1 MKSNN
6 IAIIGNSGF
15 IGSNLSSFLIADG
28 FNTSNIKDINYKN
41 YQTIYCCAPGAE
53 KWKINKEP
61 DKDLENIKELIE
73 VIKNTNC
80 NRFVLFSTIDVNT
93 YKDPVSYGSNR
104 LFFENKI
111 KEIYPDVSILRLPG
125 LFGPN
130 LKKNY
135 IFDLQN
141 NRFDFVNLNSSF
153 QWLNINKAIKYSLT
167 SKPGI
172 HELYTE
178 PIETLEIVNR
188 FFPKMIEKCVTK
200 NRIDYNIVP
209 KSGYFQRKEEV
220 IKELESY
227 FKL

>member
-6 IAIIGNSGF
+6 DAIIGNTGF
-15 IGSNLSSFLIADG
+15 IGSNLSKILNADG
-28 FNTSNIKDINYKN
+28 FNTSNIQNINYKN

-61 DKDLENIKELIE
+61 YKDLENINSLIKI
-73 VIKNTNC
+73 IKNTDC

-93 YKDPVSYGSNR
+93 YTNPVSYGSNR
-104 LFFENKI
+104 LYFENQV

-141 NRFDFVNLNSSF
+141 KKFKFVNLNSSF
-153 QWLNINKAIKYSLT
+153 QWLNINRAINYSLT

-178 PIETLEIVNR
+178 PIETLEIVST
-188 FFPKMIEKCVTK
+188 FFPKMIEKCVNK

-209 KSGYFQRKEEV
+209 ENGYFQKKEEV

-227 FKL
+227 LKL